1 MVVDLNHVTY
11 CHAVEFHG
19 MMSAIMKFHDGDA
32 IVYRRQYW
40 PPYGFFTLFKCVIL
54 SSVGCFAV

>member
-32 IVYRRQYW
+32 IVYRRQYRTIKVD
-40 PPYGFFTLFKCVIL
+40 GLKTRGTALTV
-54 SSVGCFAV
+54 SE

>member
-40 PPYGFFTLFKCVIL
+40 PPYGFFTLFKLYI
-54 SSVGCFAV
+54 